1 MKNVLSRYVY
11 YHIIFYIAAGMEDS
25 QEDNE
30 CLFIF
35 FLDSSM
41 ATRGST
47 ICNSINMFRSWK
59 NVADHPQISL
69 LSPPRL
75 DSAGG
80 SYLFFVW

>member
-1 MKNVLSRYVY
+1 MNIIFKFFFNWFSTVFHFQYNITIFISIVCLVKNVLSQYVY

-41 ATRGST
+41 ATRGIT
-47 ICNSINMFRSWK
+47 
-59 NVADHPQISL
+59 
-69 LSPPRL
+69 
-75 DSAGG
+75 
-80 SYLFFVW
+80 FVIV

>member
-1 MKNVLSRYVY
+1 MKNVLSQYVY

-41 ATRGST
+41 ATRGIT
-47 ICNSINMFRSWK
+47 
-59 NVADHPQISL
+59 
-69 LSPPRL
+69 
-75 DSAGG
+75 
-80 SYLFFVW
+80 FVIV